1 MDITAVAAKEHEE
14 VYRVSDPAAGL
25 TGFIAIHSTALGP
38 AAGGLRMRVYGSEH
52 EALEDV
58 LRLSRGMSLK
68 NAAAGLPLGGG
79 KAVIM
84 GDPARDKTPALLRA
98 MGRAIETLNGRY
110 WTAEDMG
117 MGPGDM
123 AVIAAETAYVAGL
136 AGGAYASGDPS
147 PVTAR
152 GVFNAIR
159 LSAADRLGS
168 PDLHGRRVA
177 LQGLGHVGSHLAALL
192 HTAGARLIVSDID
205 PARTA
210 RAADTMG
217 AKVVAGTDIHRVEAD
232 IFAPCAIGAVVNA
245 TTVPVIR
252 ANIVAGAANNQLAAP
267 EDGLA
272 LHRRGILYAPDF
284 VANGGGI
291 INVATEILRIADRQR
306 FVEDKLAA
314 LEATLG
320 AIYRTARR
328 DARAPSA
335 VAEEVAGEKLR
346 RNAA

>member
-1 MDITAVAAKEHEE
+1 MDITAVAATGHEE
-14 VYRVSDPAAGL
+14 VYRVSDPQVGL

-98 MGRAIETLNGRY
+98 MGRAVDTLNGRY

-117 MGPGDM
+117 MGPDDM
-123 AVIAAETAYVAGL
+123 AVIASETAYVAGL

-147 PVTAR
+147 PVTAQ

-168 PDLHGRRVA
+168 ADLRGLRVA
-177 LQGLGHVGSHLAALL
+177 LQGLGHVGSSLAALL
-192 HTAGARLIVSDID
+192 HAAGARLIVSDID

-210 RAADTMG
+210 RAAGGHARGLVDR
-217 AKVVAGTDIHRVEAD
+217 GTG
-232 IFAPCAIGAVVNA
+232 PG
-245 TTVPVIR
+245 R
-252 ANIVAGAANNQLAAP
+252 A
-267 EDGLA
+267 
-272 LHRRGILYAPDF
+272 R
-284 VANGGGI
+284 
-291 INVATEILRIADRQR
+291 
-306 FVEDKLAA
+306 
-314 LEATLG
+314 
-320 AIYRTARR
+320 
-328 DARAPSA
+328 
-335 VAEEVAGEKLR
+335 
-346 RNAA
+346 